1 LYISGRGIYDFISKS
16 YANRVGHV
24 YGFVFSLAQPVLN
37 IFNKIFFCIL
47 KKKLAKNKYAT
58 YNKIMLA
65 FGFSHSIIL
74 YTWTN
79 LVAQCQSLL
88 TIARHFHFSIGLKQ
102 WIKFN

>member
-1 LYISGRGIYDFISKS
+1 LIPSRLYFVLPWSWYSFPYLAFIISWVVLLYISGRGIYDFISKS

-65 FGFSHSIIL
+65 FGFSHSIIHGK
-74 YTWTN
+74 
-79 LVAQCQSLL
+79 
-88 TIARHFHFSIGLKQ
+88 I
-102 WIKFN
+102 